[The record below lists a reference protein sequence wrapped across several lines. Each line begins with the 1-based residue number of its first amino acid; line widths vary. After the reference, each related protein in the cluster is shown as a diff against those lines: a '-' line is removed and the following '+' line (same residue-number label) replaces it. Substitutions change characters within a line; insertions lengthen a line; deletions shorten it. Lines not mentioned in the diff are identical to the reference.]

1 MFYLT
6 KRDFLAGNVQT
17 VCFSLTPTWQDCLV
31 PGALLTS
38 SSVLLSTPV
47 QVDTSALAVAPGS
60 SHSALSGPPVV
71 RNHGEAVREV
81 EEDCDD

>member
-6 KRDFLAGNVQT
+6 KRDFLAGDVQT
-17 VCFSLTPTWQDCLV
+17 VGFSLTPARQDFM
-31 PGALLTS
+31 AFRTLLTTS
-38 SSVLLSTPV
+38 PVLLSTPV
-47 QVDTSALAVAPGS
+47 QVDTSALPVAPGS

-71 RNHGEAVREV
+71 RNHREAVTEV

>member
-6 KRDFLAGNVQT
+6 KRDFLAGDVQT
-17 VCFSLTPTWQDCLV
+17 VGFSLTPTGQYFM
-31 PGALLTS
+31 ALRTLLPAS
-38 SSVLLSTPV
+38 PVLLSTPV
-47 QVDTSALAVAPGS
+47 QVDTSALPVAPGS

-71 RNHGEAVREV
+71 RNHREAVTEV